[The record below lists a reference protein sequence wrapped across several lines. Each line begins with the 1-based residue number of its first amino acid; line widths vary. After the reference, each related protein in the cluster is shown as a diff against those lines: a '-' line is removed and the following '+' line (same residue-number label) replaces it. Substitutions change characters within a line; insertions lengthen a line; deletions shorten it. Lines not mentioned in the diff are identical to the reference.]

1 MKKLALTLTII
12 LSIFILMFIEYKYII
27 FNLRPYLGENNTVY
41 IELFDRVDTYYAE
54 PFIE

>member
-12 LSIFILMFIEYKYII
+12 LSILILMFIEYKYII

-41 IELFDRVDTYYAE
+41 IELFNRVDTYYAE
-54 PFIE
+54 PFSE